1 LKIDALDKKIEMLKE
16 DIKFYR
22 TLLFALLSG
31 MVWTMFA
38 LIAHKV
44 ESDILILDVIGNI
57 FLIYVGL
64 RIKFLKKEQDNLIDE
79 LERIE

>member
-1 LKIDALDKKIEMLKE
+1 MKIDALDKKIEMLKE